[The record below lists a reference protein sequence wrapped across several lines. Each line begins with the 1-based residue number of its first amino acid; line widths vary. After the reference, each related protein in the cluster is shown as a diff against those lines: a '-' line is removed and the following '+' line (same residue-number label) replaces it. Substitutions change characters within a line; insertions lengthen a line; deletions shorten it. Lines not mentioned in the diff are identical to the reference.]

1 MCVTHYMFNMRG
13 ICGRQFDR
21 SNGGARSTNYYI
33 IITQMRPFFSL
44 LTTRDFS
51 FQHVMKPLPHILLL
65 LLLNQSQNVHTP
77 FPTSELPASDSALLQ
92 LHYYTYTLYYIM
104 RMHAYCVRA
113 LQ

>member
-1 MCVTHYMFNMRG
+1 
-13 ICGRQFDR
+13 
-21 SNGGARSTNYYI
+21 
-33 IITQMRPFFSL
+33 MRPFFSL

-92 LHYYTYTLYYIM
+92 LHYLHVHVILYN
-104 RMHAYCVRA
+104 AYACLLCTRA
-113 LQ
+113 AVVF